1 MKSPFPGMDPY
12 LERYGGD
19 VHTSLATYAKDY
31 LQRQLPTDLIAC
43 VEEHV
48 VVVSDDDEQQAY
60 AYCPDTPIEVFL
72 NVAASQSESA
82 AGMAVA
88 DSIEVP
94 RIAEPMTEHSIRI
107 VEPRS
112 GNRIVT
118 AIELLTPA
126 NKIGEAGRN
135 AYSKKRAKLLEGGV
149 SLVEIDLVREGR
161 PNLAVAMKSIPARYR
176 QPYRICVVRAWR
188 MDKAQI
194 YRVSLRN
201 RLPVVSIPLR
211 RSESEVS
218 VDLQMLIEMVYENGR
233 YYLRD
238 YSEDLVPP
246 LSAADADWAN
256 RLLRETG
263 LRK

>member
-1 MKSPFPGMDPY
+1 MDPY
-12 LERYGGD
+12 LERYWGD

-48 VVVSDDDEQQAY
+48 AVVSDDDEQQANGY
-60 AYCPDTPIEVFL
+60 YPDVRVEELPTD
-72 NVAASQSESA
+72 AASRAER
-82 AGMAVA
+82 AGGAAVA

-94 RIAEPMTEHSIRI
+94 RTAEPMTEHSIRI
-107 VEPRS
+107 VEPQS

-118 AIELLTPA
+118 AIEFLSPA
-126 NKIGEAGRN
+126 NKIGETGRN
-135 AYSKKRAKLLEGGV
+135 AYGKKRAKLLEGNV
-149 SLVEIDLVREGR
+149 SLVEIDLIREGR
-161 PNLAVAMKSIPARYR
+161 PNLAVAMKTIPARYR

-188 MDKAQI
+188 TDTAQI

-201 RLPVVSIPLR
+201 RLPLVSIPLR
-211 RSESEVS
+211 QSDNEVS
-218 VDLQMLIEMVYENGR
+218 LDLQTLIDMVYENGR

-246 LSAADADWAN
+246 LSDADAGWAN
-256 RLLRETG
+256 QLLREKG

>member
-1 MKSPFPGMDPY
+1 
-12 LERYGGD
+12 
-19 VHTSLATYAKDY
+19 

-48 VVVSDDDEQQAY
+48 AVISDDDEQQAHGY
-60 AYCPDTPIEVFL
+60 YPDVRVEELPTD
-72 NVAASQSESA
+72 AASRAERVGGA
-82 AGMAVA
+82 AVA

-118 AIELLTPA
+118 AIELLSPA
-126 NKIGEAGRN
+126 NKIGEAGRI
-135 AYSKKRAKLLEGGV
+135 AYSKNRAKLLEGGV
-149 SLVEIDLVREGR
+149 RLVENDLVREGR
-161 PNLAVAMKSIPARYR
+161 PNLAVAMKSIPARFR

-188 MDKAQI
+188 TDKAQI

-211 RSESEVS
+211 RSETEVP
-218 VDLQMLIEMVYENGR
+218 VDLQMLIEMIYENGR

-246 LSAADADWAN
+246 LSEADADWAN
-256 RLLRETG
+256 RLLRENG